1 MNLQHTAQPSD
12 TLPILNEPTH
22 STTQFVDFFRSVA
35 PYIHAFRGE
44 TFVIGF
50 GGELVQA
57 GKLNALVQD
66 LSLIHALGIKLV
78 IVHGSRPQV
87 NEQLRL
93 KGLEPA
99 FVGNQR
105 ITDAQ
110 ALECAKEAAGEIRL
124 DLEALFSQGLP
135 NTAMQNARVRVISGN
150 FVTARPVGVVN
161 GIDFMHT
168 GMVRKVDA
176 DAIRTVLASNTVV
189 LMSALGF
196 SPTGEAFN
204 LAMEDIAVQTA
215 IALNADKL
223 MFLTETP
230 SLRDTQGHVLT
241 ELEYDDA
248 EAMLKAG
255 AIPEIEAN
263 YVRHL
268 VQACKG
274 GVERTHLVPFEQD
287 GACLLEVF
295 THDGI
300 ATMITEE
307 ALEKLRLATNDDVA
321 SILSLIEPLIADG
334 TLVSRTPDII
344 ERDIEQFS
352 VLEHDGKIFGCAVLY
367 PYSQQ
372 MGEMACLTVS
382 QVSQGTGDGERILK
396 HIEQRA
402 KAAGIKHLFVLTTR
416 AMHWFIKRG
425 FKPASVTDLPPE
437 RQATYNK
444 ERKSQVLVK
453 RL

>member
-1 MNLQHTAQPSD
+1 MDNQNAPAPQTSA
-12 TLPILNEPTH
+12 
-22 STTQFVDFFRSVA
+22 QFVDFFRSVA

-44 TFVIGF
+44 TFVIAF

-93 KGLEPA
+93 KGLEPK
-99 FVGNQR
+99 FVGANR
-105 ITDAQ
+105 ITDAS

-150 FVTARPVGVVN
+150 FVTARPVGVLN
-161 GIDFMHT
+161 GVDFMHT
-168 GMVRKVDA
+168 GFVRKVDA
-176 DAIRTVLASNTVV
+176 EAIRTSLNNNTVV
-189 LMSALGF
+189 LMSPLGF

-230 SLRDTQGHVLT
+230 SLRDAQGNILT

-248 EAMLKAG
+248 ETMLKAG
-255 AIPEIEAN
+255 QIPEVEAN

-268 VQACKG
+268 VKACKG
-274 GVERTHLVPFEQD
+274 GVERAHLVPFEQD

-307 ALEKLRLATNDDVA
+307 ALEKLRMATNDDVA
-321 SILSLIEPLIADG
+321 AILSLIEPLIAEG
-334 TLVSRTPDII
+334 ILVSRGVDII

-352 VLEHDGKIFGCAVLY
+352 LLEHDGKIFGCAALY

-382 QVSQGTGDGERILK
+382 QDAQGTGDGERILK

-402 KAAGIKHLFVLTTR
+402 KAAGMKQLFVLTTR
-416 AMHWFIKRG
+416 AMHWFMKRG
-425 FKPASVTDLPPE
+425 FKPASIEDLPPE
-437 RQATYNK
+437 RQASYNK
-444 ERKSQVLVK
+444 GRNSQVLIK
-453 RL
+453 KL

>member
-1 MNLQHTAQPSD
+1 MDLTNAPAPNPIAQTPA
-12 TLPILNEPTH
+12 
-22 STTQFVDFFRSVA
+22 QFVDFFRSVA

-44 TFVIGF
+44 TFVIAF

-93 KGLEPA
+93 KSLEPK
-99 FVGNQR
+99 FVGANR
-105 ITDAQ
+105 ITDAA

-150 FVTARPVGVVN
+150 FVTARPVGVVD
-161 GIDFMHT
+161 GVDFMHT
-168 GMVRKVDA
+168 GFVRKVDA
-176 DAIRTVLASNTVV
+176 EAIRTSLNNNTVV
-189 LMSALGF
+189 LMSPLGF

-230 SLRDTQGHVLT
+230 SLRDAQGNILT
-241 ELEYDDA
+241 ELEYDEA
-248 EAMLKAG
+248 ETMLKAG
-255 AIPEIEAN
+255 QIPPVEAN

-268 VQACKG
+268 VKACKG

-321 SILSLIEPLIADG
+321 AILSLIEPLIADG
-334 TLVSRTPDII
+334 TLVSRGPDII

-352 VLEHDGKIFGCAVLY
+352 LLEHDGKIFGCAALY

-382 QVSQGTGDGERILK
+382 QASQGTGDGERILK

-402 KAAGIKHLFVLTTR
+402 KAAGMKQLFVLTTR
-416 AMHWFIKRG
+416 AMHWFMKRG
-425 FKPASVTDLPPE
+425 FKPASVKDLPQE
-437 RQATYNK
+437 RQESYNK
-444 ERKSQVLVK
+444 GRNSQVLIK
-453 RL
+453 KL

>member
-1 MNLQHTAQPSD
+1 MELLSD
-12 TLPILNEPTH
+12 QA
-22 STTQFVDFFRSVA
+22 SQFVALFRSVA
-35 PYIHAFRGE
+35 PFIHAFRGE
-44 TFVIGF
+44 TFVVAF
-50 GGELVQA
+50 GGELVQS

-66 LSLIHALGIKLV
+66 LSLMHALGIKLV
-78 IVHGSRPQV
+78 VVHGSRPQV

-93 KGLEPA
+93 KGLAPQ
-99 FVGNQR
+99 FVGAQR
-105 ITDAQ
+105 ITDAA

-135 NTAMQNARVRVISGN
+135 NTAMQNARVRVVSGN
-150 FVTARPVGVVN
+150 FVTARPVGVMDGV
-161 GIDFMHT
+161 DYLHT
-168 GMVRKVDA
+168 GLVRKVDSQ
-176 DAIRTVLASNTVV
+176 AILTSLANNTVV
-189 LMSALGF
+189 LVSPLGF

-204 LAMEDIAVQTA
+204 LAMEDVAVQVAT
-215 IALNADKL
+215 ALNADKL

-230 SLRDTQGHVLT
+230 ALRDAEGQVIT

-248 EAMLKAG
+248 QAMLAAG
-255 AIPEIEAN
+255 QVPPAEAN
-263 YVRHL
+263 YVQHL
-268 VQACKG
+268 IQACKG

-307 ALEKLRLATNDDVA
+307 ALEKLRVASNDDVA
-321 SILSLIEPLIADG
+321 AILSLIEPLIADG
-334 TLVSRTPDII
+334 ILVSRGVDVI

-352 VLEHDGKIFGCAVLY
+352 LLEHDGKVFGCAALY
-367 PYSQQ
+367 PYSRN

-382 QVSQGTGDGERILK
+382 KEAQGTGDGERILK

-402 KAAGIKHLFVLTTR
+402 KAAGLKQLFVLTTR

-425 FKPASVTDLPPE
+425 FKPASVEQLPPE
-437 RQATYNK
+437 RQASYN
-444 ERKSQVLVK
+444 RVRNSQVLIK
-453 RL
+453 QL

>member
-1 MNLQHTAQPSD
+1 MELQSSQAA
-12 TLPILNEPTH
+12 
-22 STTQFVDFFRSVA
+22 QFVALFRSVA
-35 PYIHAFRGE
+35 PYIHAFSGE

-93 KGLEPA
+93 KGLETK
-99 FVGNQR
+99 FVGAHR
-105 ITDAQ
+105 ITDPAT
-110 ALECAKEAAGEIRL
+110 LECAKEAAGEIRL

-161 GIDFMHT
+161 GVDYIHT
-168 GMVRKVDA
+168 GLVRKVDA
-176 DAIRTVLASNTVV
+176 QAIRMALDNHTVV
-189 LMSALGF
+189 LMSPLGF

-230 SLRDTQGHVLT
+230 ALRDTQGHVIT

-248 EAMLKAG
+248 QALLDTQQ
-255 AIPEIEAN
+255 IPEREAG

-268 VQACKG
+268 IKACKA
-274 GVERTHLVPFEQD
+274 GVERAHLVPFEQD

-307 ALEKLRLATNDDVA
+307 ALEKLRVATIDDVGA
-321 SILSLIEPLIADG
+321 ILSLIEPLQNEGI
-334 TLVSRTPDII
+334 LVSRGSDII

-352 VLEHDGKIFGCAVLY
+352 LLEHDGRIFGCAALY
-367 PYSQQ
+367 PFSQH

-382 QVSQGTGDGERILK
+382 VEAQGTGDGERILK

-402 KAAGIKHLFVLTTR
+402 KAAGMKQLFVLTTR
-416 AMHWFIKRG
+416 AMHWFMKRG
-425 FKPASVTDLPPE
+425 FVLSSVEKLPVE
-437 RQATYNK
+437 RQASYNR
-444 ERKSQVLVK
+444 ERNSQVLIK
-453 RL
+453 KL

>member
-1 MNLQHTAQPSD
+1 MESVTQAHTAQ
-12 TLPILNEPTH
+12 
-22 STTQFVDFFRSVA
+22 FVSFFRSVA
-35 PYIHAFRGE
+35 PFIHAFRGE
-44 TFVIGF
+44 TFVVAF

-57 GKLNALVQD
+57 GRLNALVQD

-93 KGLEPA
+93 KGLTPRFE
-99 FVGNQR
+99 GSQR
-105 ITDAQ
+105 ITDPA

-135 NTAMQNARVRVISGN
+135 NTAMQNARVRVMSGN
-150 FVTARPVGVVN
+150 FVTARPVGVV
-161 GIDFMHT
+161 GGVDYLHT
-168 GMVRKVDA
+168 GMVRKVDEQ
-176 DAIRTVLASNTVV
+176 AIRTALNNNTVV
-189 LMSALGF
+189 LMSPLGF

-230 SLRDTQGHVLT
+230 SLRDGSGNTIT

-248 EAMLKAG
+248 ERMLAAG
-255 AIPEIEAN
+255 QIPPVEAE

-268 VQACKG
+268 VKACKG
-274 GVERTHLVPFEQD
+274 GVERAHLVPFEQD

-321 SILSLIEPLIADG
+321 AILSLIEPLIADG
-334 TLVSRTPDII
+334 TLVSRGPDII

-352 VLEHDGKIFGCAVLY
+352 LLEHDGKIFGCAALY
-367 PYSQQ
+367 PYSQK

-382 QVSQGTGDGERILK
+382 HASQGTGDGERILK

-402 KAAGIKHLFVLTTR
+402 KAAGMKQLFVLTTR

-425 FKPASVTDLPPE
+425 FKPATVEQLPPE
-437 RQATYNK
+437 RQLSYN
-444 ERKSQVLVK
+444 RGRNSQVLIK
-453 RL
+453 TL

>member
-1 MNLQHTAQPSD
+1 MELLSPQA
-12 TLPILNEPTH
+12 
-22 STTQFVDFFRSVA
+22 TQFVALFRSVA

-93 KGLEPA
+93 KGLETR
-99 FVGNQR
+99 FVGTQR
-105 ITDAQ
+105 VTDA
-110 ALECAKEAAGEIRL
+110 ATLECAKEAAGEIRL

-135 NTAMQNARVRVISGN
+135 NTAMQNARVRVVSGN
-150 FVTARPVGVVN
+150 FVTARPVGVVS
-161 GIDFMHT
+161 GVDYLHT

-176 DAIRTVLASNTVV
+176 QAIRQALDSNTVV
-189 LMSALGF
+189 LMSPLGF

-230 SLRDTQGHVLT
+230 ALRGADGQVIT

-248 EAMLKAG
+248 QALLDAQK
-255 AIPEIEAN
+255 IPEVEAS

-268 VQACKG
+268 IKACKG
-274 GVERTHLVPFEQD
+274 GVERAHLVPFEQD

-307 ALEKLRLATNDDVA
+307 ALEKLRLATIDDVGA
-321 SILSLIEPLIADG
+321 ILSLIEPLQNEGI
-334 TLVSRTPDII
+334 LVSRGSDII

-352 VLEHDGKIFGCAVLY
+352 LLEHDGKIFGCAALY
-367 PYSQQ
+367 PFSQN

-382 QVSQGTGDGERILK
+382 QEAQGTGDGERILK

-402 KAAGIKHLFVLTTR
+402 KAAGMKHLFVLTTR
-416 AMHWFIKRG
+416 AMHWFMKRG
-425 FKPASVTDLPPE
+425 FVQSTVEKLPPE
-437 RQATYNK
+437 RQASYNR
-444 ERKSQVLVK
+444 ERNSQVLIK
-453 RL
+453 KL